1 MAALSAISNF
11 RNLEFV
17 TRRVCCRAILLT
29 WNRTKWFLKWWP
41 STILNFWNV
50 HIWSCDCHRV
60 LSLLL
65 CTKSHEN
72 WMIFHWDMAIYRFSR
87 WWPCGMLNF
96 QKWEL
101 ISCDLYRHAIL
112 LPCGKFT
119 YSSRMHAVI
128 GQPGNNVF
136 ICSVAGYASYYFRCV
151 TSKFAVTCQIPN
163 FIKITW
169 FFVQINQS
177 INLYG
182 IITIFKM
189 ADLRYVEF

>member
-1 MAALSAISNF
+1 MTKNDFQCGSCPPSWILKKCIWSSGCRLPNRMPHFVEIGWFFIEIWRYNDFSMAALSAISNF

-96 QKWEL
+96 
-101 ISCDLYRHAIL
+101 
-112 LPCGKFT
+112 
-119 YSSRMHAVI
+119 
-128 GQPGNNVF
+128 
-136 ICSVAGYASYYFRCV
+136 
-151 TSKFAVTCQIPN
+151 
-163 FIKITW
+163 
-169 FFVQINQS
+169 
-177 INLYG
+177 
-182 IITIFKM
+182 
-189 ADLRYVEF
+189 